1 MTEQEIIAK
10 INEVLAEEFEADIDI
25 ITPDAHLMQTLE
37 LDSLDLVDVV
47 VLIEANFGVTL
58 TGPDFVGIATF
69 QNFYDLISRKVNGV
83 EDEGVEDQ
91 SAE

>member
-25 ITPDAHLMQTLE
+25 ITPDAPLMQTLE

-47 VLIEANFGVTL
+47 VLIDTNFGVTL
-58 TGPDFVGIATF
+58 KGPDFVGIVTF
-69 QNFYDLISRKVNGV
+69 QDFYDLISRKIN
-83 EDEGVEDQ
+83 EK
-91 SAE
+91 